1 MHQIPPHGT
10 CHAEIFEHIDRRLN
24 NCQSSIFDHDHAPTL
39 RPVLDQFHE
48 LSCPRKVLMAAT
60 AQVTRLFQ
68 VGACK
73 AFYSSCRIMS
83 PQSVKVLVADDH
95 PAVCAGVRHA
105 LSQCPN
111 INVACAPRSSGGMQQ
126 ALDAAAYDVLVCE
139 YAMLGGLSDNT
150 APCPQAIRQ
159 RYPGLRIVIL
169 TRLENAGVVHMLLS
183 QGVQCIVSKVDEL
196 SHLPPAILR
205 ARGDRRYLS
214 PRIETLAQAAGQPGG
229 PVGADPAR
237 DGSDPAFPGRADGQR
252 DRAAPGSQ
260 RRPSARRRVPPCSV
274 GRAERYRA
282 AALRHR
288 RAWPTPDRARVACGV
303 KDSSR
308 QNVKPCQG

>member
-1 MHQIPPHGT
+1 
-10 CHAEIFEHIDRRLN
+10 
-24 NCQSSIFDHDHAPTL
+24 
-39 RPVLDQFHE
+39 
-48 LSCPRKVLMAAT
+48 MAAT

-205 ARGDRRYLS
+205 ARRRRYLS
-214 PRIETLAQAAGQPGG
+214 PRIETLAQAAGY
-229 PVGADPAR
+229 
-237 DGSDPAFPGRADGQR
+237 GRAGLLALTLR
-252 DRAAPGSQ
+252 EMEVIRLFLAGLTVNEI
-260 RRPSARRRVPPCSV
+260 ARRLDRSKKTISTQKGTAMLKLGVQSDI
-274 GRAERYRA
+274 ELLRYGIETGLA
-282 AALRHR
+282 DA
-288 RAWPTPDRARVACGV
+288 
-303 KDSSR
+303 
-308 QNVKPCQG
+308 